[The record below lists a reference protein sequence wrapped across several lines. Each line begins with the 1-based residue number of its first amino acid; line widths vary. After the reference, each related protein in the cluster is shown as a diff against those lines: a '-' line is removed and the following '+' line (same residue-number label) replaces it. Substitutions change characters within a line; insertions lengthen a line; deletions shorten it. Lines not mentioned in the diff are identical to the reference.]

1 MYLVFTCMPD
11 ESYRRPLRSLLLYLC
26 YTFQAL
32 TPLCVDCSNILL
44 LQVLGITFASA
55 VCTLLLLTRLHLRLK
70 THQDIALH
78 LRLKTHQDIAHVF
91 VVVVVIY
98 WLIYVCGLIRIHTSF
113 SGHVCMF
120 LTIQVSAGA
129 SGVAEWQDWLF
140 VFAGFGDSSG
150 KSSEVS
156 MVEDTVTVYHWVK
169 QRALSSPVFLW
180 GHSLGTGWVCLAWR

>member
-11 ESYRRPLRSLLLYLC
+11 ESYRRRLRSLLYLC

-70 THQDIALH
+70 THQDIA
-78 LRLKTHQDIAHVF
+78 HVF

-98 WLIYVCGLIRIHTSF
+98 
-113 SGHVCMF
+113 
-120 LTIQVSAGA
+120 
-129 SGVAEWQDWLF
+129 
-140 VFAGFGDSSG
+140 
-150 KSSEVS
+150 
-156 MVEDTVTVYHWVK
+156 
-169 QRALSSPVFLW
+169 
-180 GHSLGTGWVCLAWR
+180 